1 MRRFTSFP
9 KLLTGVAAI
18 ACAAALAPAAAF
30 AATPAS
36 PHATASV
43 PSCATSGL
51 VVWLNVPRG
60 SDYAGGAYYNLEF
73 TNQSGHACTLRGY
86 PGVSAVS
93 LTGSQLGSPAGWGA
107 PATTTVTLASG
118 ATASS
123 ELQIADT
130 SNFGLE
136 CFLPGPP
143 PSPGHPGR
151 LPTAAGLRV
160 YPPNQTA
167 SKVVPYPL
175 QACAHTGPVYI
186 HASPVTPSVVP
197 PGI

>member
-9 KLLTGVAAI
+9 KRLTGVAAI

-30 AATPAS
+30 AATSAS
-36 PHATASV
+36 DHATASV

-51 VVWLNVPRG
+51 VVWLEVPPG
-60 SDYAGGAYYNLEF
+60 NDYAGGAYYYLEF
-73 TNQSGHACTLRGY
+73 NNQSGHTCTLRGY

-93 LTGSQLGSPAGWGA
+93 LHGRQLGSPAGWGA
-107 PATTTVTLASG
+107 RATKTVTLTSG

-123 ELQIADT
+123 ELQITDT
-130 SNFGLE
+130 GNFGT
-136 CFLPGPP
+136 CFVKQA
-143 PSPGHPGR
+143 PGHPGI

-186 HASPVTPSVVP
+186 HASPVARSIVP
-197 PGI
+197 IGL